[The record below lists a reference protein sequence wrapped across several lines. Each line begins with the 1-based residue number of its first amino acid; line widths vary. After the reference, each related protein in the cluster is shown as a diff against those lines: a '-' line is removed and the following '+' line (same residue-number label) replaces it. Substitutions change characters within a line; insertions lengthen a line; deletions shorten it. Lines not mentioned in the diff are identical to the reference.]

1 MELTE
6 ARRQGNSG
14 GQQGHGRPGPAGA
27 VCRLPD
33 LGRRPCRHLPANLER
48 ELTFL
53 GLAGMIDPVRPEVKD
68 AIAQCRSAGIRPIM
82 ITGDHVDTAMAIA
95 RELGILEP
103 AAAAPS
109 LAPQLDDMTEEE
121 FEREFRNIP
130 SMPGSSRA

>member
-1 MELTE
+1 M
-6 ARRQGNSG
+6 
-14 GQQGHGRPGPAGA
+14 
-27 VCRLPD
+27 CRLPD

-82 ITGDHVDTAMAIA
+82 ITGDHVDTAVAIA
-95 RELGILEP
+95 RELGILE

-121 FEREFRNIP
+121 FERSSGISP
-130 SMPGSSRA
+130 SMPGSAGA

>member
-1 MELTE
+1 MRCCAVRLDEEQGRRVELTGGE
-6 ARRQGNSG
+6 APGNSG

-82 ITGDHVDTAMAIA
+82 ITGDHGHGGGHSQ
-95 RELGILEP
+95 ELGILE
-103 AAAAPS
+103 AAAPS
-109 LAPQLDDMTEEE
+109 LAPAGRYDGGG
-121 FEREFRNIP
+121 I
-130 SMPGSSRA
+130 